1 MKHQHLETITYL
13 VHQFGGKILDISTN
27 NCIVELS
34 AKPTRIDSFMK
45 LITPFGI
52 LESAR
57 TGQFSCFSFDEL
69 PPLVWEVYADL
80 IRTGLMALPRTPL
93 DGAENEQTV
102 EVEEVMDAASLP
114 PS

>member
-1 MKHQHLETITYL
+1 MTDISINQDIDFHPRNLAPSEALRMKHQHLETITYL

-57 TGQFSCFSFDEL
+57 TGTNSASFVLVCDEKL
-69 PPLVWEVYADL
+69 TFDL
-80 IRTGLMALPRTPL
+80 
-93 DGAENEQTV
+93 
-102 EVEEVMDAASLP
+102 
-114 PS
+114 